1 MDTTL
6 SSIVTLK
13 YDRPQQ
19 PTPPAD
25 SPHTAVLREYAL
37 CKQPNDELLVR
48 IFGEDIDLDL
58 LKAGWELNDC
68 SPLEDQVIFEHGRFE
83 FTRHLSRHDKPS
95 VALIFLCRDEHG
107 LPIDLVAWDPLTGE
121 LATRHRRGA
130 MLGAEYVLRR
140 GASGEISVFS
150 SPLDWLRTYGHGV
163 VLIEVRNGAEKLRPA
178 KLLIADNTALGR
190 KLKRALN
197 SRPVRVAAYV

>member
-1 MDTTL
+1 MNMTIPFAVKHN
-6 SSIVTLK
+6 S
-13 YDRPQQ
+13 PQQ
-19 PTPPAD
+19 PTVPSD
-25 SPHTAVLREYAL
+25 SPHNVVLREHAL
-37 CKQPNDELLVR
+37 CKQPTDELLVR
-48 IFGEDIDLDL
+48 ILGEHVDLDELKL
-58 LKAGWELNDC
+58 LWKFRGR

-83 FTRHLSRHDKPS
+83 FTRHLRGHDKPS

-107 LPIDLVAWDPLTGE
+107 LPIDLVAWDPLTGQ

-130 MLGAEYVLRR
+130 MLGAEEVRR
-140 GASGEISVFS
+140 LGTSGEVCVFS
-150 SPLDWLRTYGHGV
+150 SPLDWLQTYENGV